1 MKDINGYYAD
11 NVKMSEYELKNLQAQ
26 YELRLAEIALEDARN
41 AKSEVRLT
49 RDNEGRWGYMYTANT
64 EEVDKAEQELEDKR
78 YELQQLQEDT
88 LKDAGEK
95 ILSLQN
101 DYIDAMT
108 ELQSSDLSDEQK
120 K

>member
-1 MKDINGYYAD
+1 
-11 NVKMSEYELKNLQAQ
+11 
-26 YELRLAEIALEDARN
+26 
-41 AKSEVRLT
+41 
-49 RDNEGRWGYMYTANT
+49 MYTANT

>member
-1 MKDINGYYAD
+1 
-11 NVKMSEYELKNLQAQ
+11 
-26 YELRLAEIALEDARN
+26 
-41 AKSEVRLT
+41 
-49 RDNEGRWGYMYTANT
+49 
-64 EEVDKAEQELEDKR
+64 
-78 YELQQLQEDT
+78 LQQLQEDT